1 MMLLTLLSLVLS
13 ALGVAFAT
21 SASSDSSCDS
31 AKPYAGMNCIDH
43 TMPNG
48 NMVPIWVNS
57 NSTLDSKGMNSST
70 PQKDGPPGVMMSTAG
85 WFPTGL
91 DPVNTC
97 HYSVYENDVTSESAD
112 AHDCEAIRDFARSTN
127 GEWTITPQ
135 QLEADPWTIIM
146 ISDGCALL
154 AQSPDRP
161 NWSIYIGNVDV
172 GNVTTWAI
180 DHYVSDQGKIEVK
193 GEMGCAAAKGDGTL
207 WYPSVYW
214 WLRNSDGI
222 PQ

>member
-1 MMLLTLLSLVLS
+1 MMFLSFLSLLLS
-13 ALGVAFAT
+13 ALSVAFAT
-21 SASSDSSCDS
+21 SSSSDSPCDS
-31 AKPYAGMNCIDH
+31 AKPYAGMSCIDH
-43 TMPNG
+43 KMPDG
-48 NMVPIWVNS
+48 NTVPIWLQS
-57 NSTLDSKGMNSST
+57 NSTLASGKTDSIT
-70 PQKDGPPGVMMSTAG
+70 PEQDGPPGVMMSTAK
-85 WFPTGL
+85 WTYTGL

-97 HYSVYENDVTSESAD
+97 RYSVYENDVTSESAD

-127 GEWTITPQ
+127 GEWTISLQ
-135 QLEADPWTIIM
+135 QLKADPWTIIM
-146 ISDGCALL
+146 ISNGCALL

-180 DHYVSDQGKIEVK
+180 DHYVSGQGKIEVK
-193 GEMGCAAAKGDGTL
+193 GEMGCAAATGSGDL

-214 WLRNSDGI
+214 WMRNSAGI